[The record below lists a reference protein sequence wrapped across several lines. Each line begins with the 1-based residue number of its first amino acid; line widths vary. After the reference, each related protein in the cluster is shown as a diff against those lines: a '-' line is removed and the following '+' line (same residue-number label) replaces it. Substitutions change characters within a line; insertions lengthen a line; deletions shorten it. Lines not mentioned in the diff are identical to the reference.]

1 MEEKKLPINDVKNL
15 YDQALYI
22 LFKIKEKYPQYNIN
36 GTKNIWI
43 LKPSGLSRG
52 RGICMFDNLKEI

>member
-36 GTKNIWI
+36 GTKNI
-43 LKPSGLSRG
+43 
-52 RGICMFDNLKEI
+52 